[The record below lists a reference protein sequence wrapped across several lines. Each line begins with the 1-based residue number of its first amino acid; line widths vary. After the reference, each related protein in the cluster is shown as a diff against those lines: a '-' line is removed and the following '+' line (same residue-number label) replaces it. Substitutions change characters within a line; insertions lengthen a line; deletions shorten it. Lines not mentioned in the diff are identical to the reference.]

1 MLIICGAAMAPA
13 AVDSILTHF
22 QDTGRAPS
30 YYDLILT
37 GDLGHIGKEITI
49 DMMKTH
55 GYNIKSNY
63 NDCGV
68 LIFDKETQDTHS
80 GGSGCA
86 CIATVFSSYIY
97 PKLMSHEWKRVL
109 LIGTGAL
116 MNATSSQQSESIPGI
131 AHAVSVEIL

>member
-1 MLIICGAAMAPA
+1 MAPA

-86 CIATVFSSYIY
+86 CCGTVFSGYVF
-97 PKLMSHEWKRVL
+97 KQLQQKKVQKVL
-109 LIGTGAL
+109 LVATGAL
-116 MNATSSQQSESIPGI
+116 TNSTSAQQGETIPGI
-131 AHAVSVEIL
+131 AHAVSIELELIIF

>member
-86 CIATVFSSYIY
+86 CIATVFSGYWY
-97 PKLMSHEWKRVL
+97 KLMKEKQIRKLL
-109 LIGTGAL
+109 LIATGAL

-131 AHAVSVEIL
+131 AHAISIEM

>member
-1 MLIICGAAMAPA
+1 MAPA

-68 LIFDKETQDTHS
+68 LIFDKEKQDTHS
-80 GGSGCA
+80 GRKWLC
-86 CIATVFSSYIY
+86 
-97 PKLMSHEWKRVL
+97 L
-109 LIGTGAL
+109 LWNRFFWLFIQNVT
-116 MNATSSQQSESIPGI
+116 TKKI
-131 AHAVSVEIL
+131 

>member
-1 MLIICGAAMAPA
+1 MAPA

-80 GGSGCA
+80 
-86 CIATVFSSYIY
+86 
-97 PKLMSHEWKRVL
+97 
-109 LIGTGAL
+109 
-116 MNATSSQQSESIPGI
+116 
-131 AHAVSVEIL
+131 VEQM

>member
-68 LIFDKETQDTHS
+68 LIFDKATQDTHS

-86 CIATVFSSYIY
+86 CCGTVFSGYVF
-97 PKLMSHEWKRVL
+97 KQLQQKKVQKVL
-109 LIGTGAL
+109 LVATGAL
-116 MNATSSQQSESIPGI
+116 TNSTSAQQGETIPGI
-131 AHAVSVEIL
+131 AHAVSIEL